1 MIRLT
6 LPAAAALTCLTLGA
20 GCAGHPG
27 PSPSKVTT
35 NYRLKVDDAVRES
48 ASVQL
53 LTTRDVVIAADCSSL
68 ATGDSAAAEAMVA
81 KGLAAR
87 LPANVTVYTTPYDPI
102 TLPLVSVLLVVV
114 AAFAGYI
121 PARRAMKVDPL
132 VALRCE

>member
-6 LPAAAALTCLTLGA
+6 LPAAAALTCLTLAA
-20 GCAGHPG
+20 GCAGHRG

-102 TLPLVSVLLVVV
+102 TLDSLPDLVTDD
-114 AAFAGYI
+114 GYGGRLCTPHSFTI
-121 PARRAMKVDPL
+121 VTGR
-132 VALRCE
+132 